1 MTHTTTTIAS
11 CYCGGT
17 VIELPAP
24 PTEATQCTCSW
35 CTKSGG
41 LWAYY
46 DPEAIRIVKA
56 EHLGHYAPNTVN
68 EHFFCTNCGCT
79 THGIAP
85 NWTMES
91 LTTFE
96 MPKDKKLAINVK
108 ILDDYDLMKSLP
120 VQVID
125 GRNLW

>member
-1 MTHTTTTIAS
+1 MTTIAT
-11 CYCGGT
+11 CYCGAT
-17 VIELPAP
+17 RIELPHP

-46 DPEAIRIVKA
+46 DVEEVKIVRTD
-56 EHLGHYAPNTVN
+56 HLGHYAPNVIN

-79 THGIAP
+79 THSITPA
-85 NWTMES
+85 WTQDS

-96 MPKDKKLAINVK
+96 MPTAKKMSINVK
-108 ILDDYDLMKSLP
+108 ILDDYELLQSLP